1 MIIFI
6 FLSFITFKY
15 FYLSKHE
22 VAFHVFFS
30 KKNKLLVKII
40 LIINE
45 EKNFV
50 NLKYIN
56 KIKKMIDNF
65 LKIKNNTK

>member
-45 EKNFV
+45 EKNELRLMK
-50 NLKYIN
+50 LKETQN
-56 KIKKMIDNF
+56 VSTS
-65 LKIKNNTK
+65 LKENNRSG